1 MAALSVRDLDDSVK
15 EKLRLRAAR
24 HGRSM
29 EAEIRLILTAAATE
43 EERPANDLFSALT
56 ELMRATP
63 EPTVLAWLQRTSSS
77 GLCTTAVTVAEI
89 RYGIARLPDG
99 RRRQTLHQAAN
110 EIFAAF
116 PRQILPF
123 DLAAATAYADVV
135 VGRERDDNP
144 ISGFDAQ
151 IAAICRSQAATLAT
165 RNTKDFTDT
174 GITLIDPW
182 QEATT

>member
-1 MAALSVRDLDDSVK
+1 MIVLDTNVVS
-15 EKLRLRAAR
+15 
-24 HGRSM
+24 
-29 EAEIRLILTAAATE
+29 
-43 EERPANDLFSALT
+43 

-63 EPTVLAWLQRTSSS
+63 EPAVLAWLQQTSSA
-77 GLCTTAVTVAEI
+77 GLYTTAVTVAEI
-89 RYGIARLPDG
+89 RYGIARLSEG
-99 RRRQTLHQAAN
+99 LRRQTLHQAAN

-116 PRQILPF
+116 PRQVLPF

-135 VGRERDDNP
+135 AGRERDGNP

-174 GITLIDPW
+174 GISTIDPW
-182 QEATT
+182 QETTA

>member
-1 MAALSVRDLDDSVK
+1 MIVLDTNVV
-15 EKLRLRAAR
+15 
-24 HGRSM
+24 
-29 EAEIRLILTAAATE
+29 
-43 EERPANDLFSALT
+43 F

-63 EPTVLAWLQRTSSS
+63 APAVLAWLRQTSST
-77 GLCTTAVTVAEI
+77 GLHTTAVTVAEI
-89 RYGIARLPDG
+89 RYGIARLPQG
-99 RRRQTLHQAAN
+99 RRRETLLQAAN

-116 PRQILPF
+116 PRQVLPF

-135 VGRERDDNP
+135 AGRERDGNP

-174 GITLIDPW
+174 GTTIIDPW
-182 QEATT
+182 QETTT